1 MGLWDTAGQEDYD
14 RLRPLAYPQTDIFL
28 ICFALNN
35 PTSYENIKSKW
46 IPEVRH
52 HMPDTLFILVGM
64 KSDLQLQPSEHTIIP
79 NYRQEAY
86 DLGAVAYCQTSSLLG
101 HGVDEC
107 MNTALLHAMQS
118 INRSKASRSKAW
130 SSNKKKYLHLPPKP
144 YLPIMPPAGKSPWIY
159 PKSTTYS
166 LNMETLLLDDENTS
180 DMQISTIDASIN
192 CHSIVVAGT
201 SIPFNVSCIPVIQI
215 NLDSIHSELS
225 NSNVTNSIATQ
236 DINIILEWMYTG
248 RVPCLEAELV
258 KLDASAKAAR
268 LKTLT
273 KAAKL
278 LSIDTLITYIE
289 NKSNAMDEC
298 NLSFSTYICDM
309 FGQHAYEMMQNKIK
323 TDMVVHA
330 SNGQIETH
338 MALLIVRSAY
348 FEAAIRFKAV
358 EKNNDADADR
368 IKCHIYLTD
377 VTMNELNLIVQ
388 CLYVDHVDWND
399 DDDDANDNGS
409 VDPIRMLELSDRF
422 NLQRLKTLCELKI
435 TKLVDVAI
443 ADSITKSDIDV
454 ISLLN
459 CANRFHAEQLESW
472 CLFFLSSNF
481 SAYDDQNNI
490 EHEHEEHKHE
500 EHEHEGTWLNP
511 KEMNQKHI
519 DHIEQ
524 NRWPPTKYF
533 DAVEIYNKDIVAWKA
548 ECKTLKEKH
557 RRQQSRRICSI
568 M

>member
-1 MGLWDTAGQEDYD
+1 
-14 RLRPLAYPQTDIFL
+14 
-28 ICFALNN
+28 
-35 PTSYENIKSKW
+35 
-46 IPEVRH
+46 
-52 HMPDTLFILVGM
+52 
-64 KSDLQLQPSEHTIIP
+64 
-79 NYRQEAY
+79 
-86 DLGAVAYCQTSSLLG
+86 
-101 HGVDEC
+101 
-107 MNTALLHAMQS
+107 
-118 INRSKASRSKAW
+118 
-130 SSNKKKYLHLPPKP
+130 
-144 YLPIMPPAGKSPWIY
+144 WIY

-268 LKTLT
+268 LKILT
-273 KAAKL
+273 EAAKL
-278 LSIDTLITYIE
+278 LSIDTLVTYIE

-338 MALLIVRSAY
+338 MALLIVRSTY

-443 ADSITKSDIDV
+443 A
-454 ISLLN
+454 
-459 CANRFHAEQLESW
+459 
-472 CLFFLSSNF
+472 
-481 SAYDDQNNI
+481 
-490 EHEHEEHKHE
+490 
-500 EHEHEGTWLNP
+500 
-511 KEMNQKHI
+511 
-519 DHIEQ
+519 
-524 NRWPPTKYF
+524 
-533 DAVEIYNKDIVAWKA
+533 
-548 ECKTLKEKH
+548 
-557 RRQQSRRICSI
+557 
-568 M
+568 